1 MKRMIVGIGTDLVE
15 VGRIQNALD
24 NSRFLEKCFS
34 AEEREL
40 LDAKNDPAPSAANN
54 FAAKEAFSKAL
65 GTGVRGFA
73 LCEVAVMRDALGKP
87 YIRLSGKAEAAAR
100 AHGVERIHV
109 SLTNTEAY
117 ASAFV
122 VLEG

>member
-1 MKRMIVGIGTDLVE
+1 MIVGIGTDIAE
-15 VGRIQNALD
+15 VGRIRRALE
-24 NSRFLEKCFS
+24 NGRFLEKCFS
-34 AEEREL
+34 TKEREL
-40 LDAKNDPAPSAANN
+40 LDAKKDAAPSAANN

-73 LCEVAVMRDALGKP
+73 LHEVAVLRDALGKP
-87 YIRLSGKAEAAAR
+87 YIHLSGKAEAAAQ